1 MTPSAFA
8 PLCDRT
14 VAFSGDLVRNIK
26 GIRTS
31 QDLFDDLS
39 PRPDDWAVAM
49 ALEGE
54 TGTPGPAAV
63 ITRPFDYG
71 TLIAYSFDPAHWN
84 ATRFSDGRRYGVWY
98 GSTDL
103 ETTVCETVY
112 HWHRFLMDS
121 FGGEDRL
128 ITGERRVCDV
138 HCEAIL
144 TDLRGRETSSPEL
157 VSRSSYVF
165 TQRLGAYLRD
175 EGSAGLMVRSA
186 RCDGTNAA
194 VFSPTVLSNVR
205 DRCFLTYRC
214 NPMHDSVTVE
224 RATGR
229 RLMEILPSALC

>member
-49 ALEGE
+49 TLEGE
-54 TGTPGPAAV
+54 TGTPGTSAV

-71 TLIAYSFDPAHWN
+71 TLIAYSFDPSHWN

-103 ETTVCETVY
+103 ETTIHETVY

-121 FGGEDRL
+121 FAGVDRV

-138 HCEAIL
+138 RCEATL
-144 TDLRGRETSSPEL
+144 ADLCGREAEAPDL
-157 VSRSSYVF
+157 VSRTSYVF

-186 RCDGTNAA
+186 RCEGMNAA

-214 NPMHDSVTVE
+214 NPAEDVVSVLRQDRVVLRVT
-224 RATGR
+224 
-229 RLMEILPSALC
+229 PSTLS